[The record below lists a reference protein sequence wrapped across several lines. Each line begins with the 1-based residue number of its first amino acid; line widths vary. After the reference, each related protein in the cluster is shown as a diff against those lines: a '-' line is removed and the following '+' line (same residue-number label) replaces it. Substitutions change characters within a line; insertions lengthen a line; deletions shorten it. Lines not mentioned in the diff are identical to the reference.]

1 MFKYILKIN
10 KKYFLFVLLLTLFW
24 LSINT
29 GSKYLNIH
37 QISEFEFNFYLN
49 FTRAILPY
57 LILFLFIFKYNYFLI
72 KLNIKHDLFFLGLFL
87 YGIFQIIGLFFSN
100 VSNYEHYWVVC
111 LFSLIIYFKVILENK
126 NLNLVNIIFI
136 FNILF
141 IFIICIIFS
150 FLALKQNIFSYNLL
164 YHSKIF
170 VGQLGGEFFPRS
182 TGISRM
188 ALISFYFISFFYLV
202 NFYKQKKNYIVL
214 FTISFLAFI
223 ILILQSRTTVIF
235 FAVSLI
241 AINIFFKFNNNK
253 VRSKFIIF
261 SIIIPVLL
269 FLSYPISKNYL
280 ISKSDI
286 KTHDELLEEE
296 DKINFMR
303 NDFLLK
309 IEKGEYVPGTEL
321 SLLEKISNFSNN
333 RIQAWNFLLQVF
345 FTGNLN
351 DKMKKHLKI
360 IEYEPII
367 ENADGNLKYFFGF
380 GPQSDRH
387 FMNMEK
393 IKPNSMADSVMGPYG
408 SHASNIFIYSLI
420 CGGFLSFFIFI
431 ILNLFMLMQ
440 ILKTIKY
447 RHHLNLEN
455 NYVLMSSISIILFL
469 LFRGLAENSYGVY
482 GVDLIMLLSA
492 YTVLAGNL
500 KRLNV

>member
-1 MFKYILKIN
+1 MFNNFLKIN
-10 KKYFLFVLLLTLFW
+10 KKDIIFVLLLILFW

-29 GSKYLNIH
+29 GSKYLNIYE
-37 QISEFEFNFYLN
+37 ISETGLNFYLN

-57 LILFLFIFKYNYFLI
+57 VILFLFIFKHNYFLI
-72 KLNIKHDLFFLGLFL
+72 NLNIKNDLFFLGLFL

-126 NLNLVNIIFI
+126 NFNLVNIIFI

-141 IFIICIIFS
+141 IFIISIIFS
-150 FLALKQNIFSYNLL
+150 FLALKQNILSYNLL
-164 YHSKIF
+164 YHSKVF
-170 VGQLGGEFFPRS
+170 VGQLGGEYFPRS

-188 ALISFYFISFFYLV
+188 ALISFYFFSFFYLV

-214 FTISFLAFI
+214 FVISFLAFI

-241 AINIFFKFNNNK
+241 AINIFFKFNNYK
-253 VRSKFIIF
+253 LRSKFILF

-269 FLSYPISKNYL
+269 FSSYPILKNYL
-280 ISKSDI
+280 INKLDI
-286 KTHDELLEEE
+286 KTEVLLEDE
-296 DKINFMR
+296 DKINFIR

-309 IEKGEYVPGTEL
+309 TTKGEYIPGKEL
-321 SLLEKISNFSNN
+321 SLFEKISSFSNN
-333 RIQAWNFLLQVF
+333 RIEAWDLLLQIYF
-345 FTGNLN
+345 NGNLN
-351 DKMKKHLKI
+351 DQMKKKLIVIK
-360 IEYEPII
+360 YEPII
-367 ENADGNLKYFFGF
+367 DNADGNLKYFFGF

-387 FMNMEK
+387 LMNLKK
-393 IKPNSMADSVMGPYG
+393 IEPNSMAKSVMGPFG

-420 CGGFLSFFIFI
+420 CGGFLSFFIFV
-431 ILNLFMLMQ
+431 ILNLFILMQ

-455 NYVLMSSISIILFL
+455 NYVLISSISIILFL
-469 LFRGLAENSYGVY
+469 LFRGLVENSYGVY

-500 KRLNV
+500 KKLNV